1 MNNTPKPFKYL
12 SPLLHA
18 DFLVLLKN
26 KRALAISFVV
36 PLYIIFITN
45 ISSKLKHGSAG
56 QSKLGSAAF
65 LVMLAITIGLI
76 STSIMGYAVT
86 MARDREKGVF
96 QRLRVTPAPTW
107 VIMVSRL
114 LIQVL
119 ANLVITVVVLLVG
132 SRVHHLSL
140 STSEYVWALLIATL
154 GGAMFLAIG
163 QALVGLV
170 KSATTVNAIGTLL
183 FAALLLSGLLGP
195 SGILGSTFQNI
206 SKWTPVGTIISV
218 FQSALHET
226 AWNGHT
232 SLSLLACF
240 GYVIVFSAIGIIW
253 FQWDTNG

>member
-1 MNNTPKPFKYL
+1 VNNTPQPFKYL

-26 KRALAISFVV
+26 KRALYISLVV

-45 ISSKLKHGSAG
+45 VKHAG
-56 QSKLGSAAF
+56 QSKLGSDAF
-65 LVMLAITIGLI
+65 LVALAVTIGLMA
-76 STSIMGYAVT
+76 TSISGYALTV
-86 MARDREKGVF
+86 ARDRERGVF

-107 VIMVSRL
+107 IIMLSRL

-119 ANLVITVVVLLVG
+119 ANLVITIVVLIVG
-132 SRVHHLSL
+132 SRVHHLTL
-140 STSEYVWALLIATL
+140 GASEYVWALLVSILA
-154 GGAMFLAIG
+154 GAMFLSIG

-170 KSATTVNAIGTLL
+170 KSATVVNAVGSLL
-183 FAALLLSGLLGP
+183 YVALLLSGLLGP
-195 SGILGSTFQNI
+195 SGVLGSTFESI

-218 FQSALHET
+218 FQSALHQT

-253 FQWDTNG
+253 FQWDAGN